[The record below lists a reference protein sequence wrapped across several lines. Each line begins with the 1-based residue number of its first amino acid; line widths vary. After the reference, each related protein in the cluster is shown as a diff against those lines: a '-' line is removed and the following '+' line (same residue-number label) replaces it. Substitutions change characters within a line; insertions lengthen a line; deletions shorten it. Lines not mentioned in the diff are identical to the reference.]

1 MSGREQATQRI
12 GVFANPYKTEVSR
25 VVGHFLTTIR
35 SRGIELFV
43 AEDLKGRVRFDG
55 PFCPAS
61 ELARRA
67 DMLVAFGGDGTILRA
82 AGVVGSSGVPIL
94 GINLG
99 RLGFLA
105 EVTPRELDRELD
117 RLLNGAYRIE
127 PRMALEIRADACADP
142 VFALNDC
149 VIGKGLRSRVIE
161 IETCV
166 SEMSVSAFSG
176 DGMIVSTP
184 TGSTGYCLSSGGP
197 VVHPQMEAL
206 IAIPICPHSLSMRPL
221 IVPADQSLTVRVRAD
236 HDRMI
241 LDADG
246 QTICALRSGDRVFL
260 RKAGHVVNLI
270 KLRDL
275 SFYDVLRQKLGWSLD
290 HRFASDI
297 EGG

>member
-1 MSGREQATQRI
+1 MSDRKTTTHRI
-12 GVFANPYKTEVSR
+12 GIFANPYKPEVAQ
-25 VVGHFLTTIR
+25 VVEHFWTAIR
-35 SRGIELFV
+35 ERGRELLV
-43 AEDLKGRVRFDG
+43 AEDLKGQVRIDG
-55 PFCPAS
+55 PFCPIS
-61 ELARRA
+61 GLARQV

-82 AGVVGSSGVPIL
+82 AGVAGDSGTPIL

-105 EVTPRELDRELD
+105 EVTPRELDQELD
-117 RLLNGAYRIE
+117 QLLSGAYRVE

-161 IETCV
+161 IETFV
-166 SEMSVSAFSG
+166 SEMPVSAFTG

-197 VVHPQMEAL
+197 VVHPQMDAL
-206 IAIPICPHSLSMRPL
+206 IVTPICPHSLSMRPL
-221 IVPADQSLTVRVRAD
+221 IVPADQILTVCVRAD
-236 HDRMI
+236 HDRMV

-246 QTICALRSGDRVFL
+246 QTVCALHSGDRVFL
-260 RKAGHVVNLI
+260 RRAGHVVNLI
-270 KLRDL
+270 KLQDL

-290 HRFASDI
+290 HRFASDL